1 MKAEVA
7 VNSRQVGV
15 RVTDLTIYS
24 EELATV
30 MKGATRYST
39 MDIPAPLL
47 VVEVVSPNQENRD

>member
-24 EELATV
+24 EELAAV
-30 MKGATRYST
+30 MKGAARYST
-39 MDIPAPLL
+39 MDIPPPLL